1 MSDEAQPPAPATSRL
16 RIALAVLLA
25 LQFVGLGVLLPAYA
39 FSQPS
44 SALFRAFAVLMALG
58 GLLTLGGVWLRRP
71 WAPWAVLTLLS
82 FKLVIDLFNYALNLD
97 RLLLPLSAL
106 INGAIFLLALRWPA
120 TPSGRVTRGQ
130 RAFFACVLLLAT
142 WVGVWGL
149 FVPAQVALAIPFT
162 VPPLHARF
170 LGAMYL
176 SGATFMALA
185 IGATHWREVR
195 VVVPMIG
202 IWTGMLG
209 FVSLFHLD
217 AFNWERRQT
226 WTWFVAYSAFP
237 IIAAWICWVQRAAP
251 RDAHRTTLAPALR
264 GYWYVQGAA
273 LTLLALGLLFAPAAM
288 ASLWPWAITP
298 LLAQIYSAPFLS
310 YGLGSLYA
318 ARQRHWD
325 EVRIPVYAILVFAL
339 GVLTASALH
348 VSLFNFGGPAAWLWF
363 GGFGLATL
371 ALATFGLTPAA
382 RNIGSKGER

>member
-1 MSDEAQPPAPATSRL
+1 MSDAAQPPAPPTPRL
-16 RIALAVLLA
+16 RIALVVLLA

-44 SALFRAFAVLMALG
+44 SALFRAFAALMTLG

-82 FKLVIDLFNYALNLD
+82 FKLTIDLFNYALNLD
-97 RLLLPLSAL
+97 RLLLPLSTL
-106 INGAIFLLALRWPA
+106 INSAIFLLVLRWPVA
-120 TPSGRVTRGQ
+120 SSRSVTRGQ
-130 RAFFACVLLLAT
+130 RAFFACVLLLAA
-142 WVGVWGL
+142 WVGAWGL
-149 FVPAQVALAIPFT
+149 FAPDQVALAIPFT
-162 VPPLHARF
+162 VPALHARF

-195 VVVPMIG
+195 VVVPMIA

-209 FVSLFHLD
+209 FVSLFHLE
-217 AFNWERRQT
+217 AFAWERRQT

-237 IIAAWICWVQRAAP
+237 IIAGWICWVQRAAP
-251 RDAHRTTLAPALR
+251 RDARHTTMAPVLR
-264 GYWYVQGAA
+264 GYWYAQGIA
-273 LTLLALGLLFAPAAM
+273 LTPLAIGLLFAPAAM

-318 ARQRHWD
+318 ARQRQWD
-325 EVRIPVYAILVFAL
+325 EVRIPVYAMLVFAL
-339 GVLTASALH
+339 GVLAASVLH

-363 GGFGLATL
+363 GGFGLAAL
-371 ALATFGLTPAA
+371 ALATFGLAPAA
-382 RNIGSKGER
+382 RDQGSKGER